1 MDENNSKHRKRDSDN
16 ADRCTK
22 SRSKK
27 NYSHKWK
34 YHGKNKRE
42 CDVNNKIDLQVQNVI
57 DKNNL
62 QDTVVSTEII
72 SSSTATAS
80 KSKIIDIERDQPA
93 SLSVSVTESSP
104 ISGYRLIDM
113 LILADV
119 VMLLS
124 CPGWHGIQCLKLC
137 DINEKR
143 KVW

>member
-1 MDENNSKHRKRDSDN
+1 M
-16 ADRCTK
+16 
-22 SRSKK
+22 
-27 NYSHKWK
+27 
-34 YHGKNKRE
+34 
-42 CDVNNKIDLQVQNVI
+42 NNKIDLQLQNVI

-80 KSKIIDIERDQPA
+80 KSKIIDIERDPPA

-124 CPGWHGIQCLKLC
+124 CPG
-137 DINEKR
+137 
-143 KVW
+143 